1 MHVSGFSRSPSS
13 APAEVTVVSGRF
25 WQIVSCQRED
35 KSIVLQRVAEKSVA
49 FFVCFC
55 PATRGKRPVRT
66 PVSKNIG
73 SGGDPADVPSPPA
86 QFCSESKGTPKGG
99 YVQVVSLR
107 LWDRFLSCVWRSE
120 TRAPR
125 VRF

>member
-1 MHVSGFSRSPSS
+1 MPRGVGPRCAERDEHEARKARSPF
-13 APAEVTVVSGRF
+13 P
-25 WQIVSCQRED
+25 
-35 KSIVLQRVAEKSVA
+35 
-49 FFVCFC
+49 
-55 PATRGKRPVRT
+55 TRAGKRPVRT

-73 SGGDPADVPSPPA
+73 SGGVPADVPSPPA

-125 VRF
+125 VRFDGRYRIERNRILLQNRHRTERA